1 MKTQQQKR
9 TGRFT
14 SISLISITLI
24 GVFAA
29 GSWFVYQHYRP
40 SSPTNSSTAQF
51 QTTGYLV
58 VPEWGI
64 KVPLSASIKDAY
76 YTPNKLGTY
85 GADGRPAQ
93 MLVGLK
99 SLDSHGCAVA
109 NDAAPVLLFRTS
121 PSAVDPVSG
130 DPVTKDYPGVTIG
143 SYFYGYSLTQSTTCE
158 NAATFQTLDA
168 AFTVAVKGI
177 VPDTIQ

>member
-29 GSWFVYQHYRP
+29 GRWFVYQHYRP

-85 GADGRPAQ
+85 EAACAELCGLGHYKMRADVKVVTQ
-93 MLVGLK
+93 QEFDDWM
-99 SLDSHGCAVA
+99 
-109 NDAAPVLLFRTS
+109 AARE
-121 PSAVDPVSG
+121 
-130 DPVTKDYPGVTIG
+130 KDK
-143 SYFYGYSLTQSTTCE
+143 LEQ
-158 NAATFQTLDA
+158 
-168 AFTVAVKGI
+168 
-177 VPDTIQ
+177 